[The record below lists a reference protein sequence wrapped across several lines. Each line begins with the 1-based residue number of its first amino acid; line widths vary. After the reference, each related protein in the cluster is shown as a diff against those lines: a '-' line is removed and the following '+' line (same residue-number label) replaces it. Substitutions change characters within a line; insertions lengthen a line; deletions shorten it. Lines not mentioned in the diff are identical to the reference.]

1 MTLSN
6 GAKVIIPAGQTQVEY
21 KAAAQGDDVFK
32 DGSSLTV
39 GITDATVTGKTFENL
54 ELGGNATVQITDTI
68 SEVVAT
74 LSADKTTVS
83 EGGQITYTVTLT
95 NAQGLSVTGHN
106 GLTFTLTDG
115 TKVTIPAGSATG
127 TAIINAPDDVFVGG
141 QATISNKITGVSG
154 ADNFEKLTLGQNEVK
169 TSVTDEPGSGTPGT
183 GNQGDKVSVTIVGN
197 GDVNEAQQPSFTVKV
212 SQKLDQDL
220 TVTLSNGAKVV
231 IPAGQTQVEYKA
243 PVQGDD
249 VFKDGGPLTVGIT
262 DASVVGKT
270 FENLELGGSAT
281 VQITD
286 TISEVVATLSADKT
300 TVAEGGQF
308 TYTVTLTNAQGL
320 SVTGHN
326 GLTFT
331 LTDGT
336 KVTIPAGSATGTVT
350 ITAKD
355 DVFVG
360 GQPSIVNKIESVTG
374 GGNFEKLTLGNN
386 TLTTTVT
393 DEPGSGTPGTGN
405 QGDKVSVTI
414 VGNGDVN
421 EAQQPSFTVKV
432 SQKLDQDLTVTLS
445 NGAKVVIPAGQT
457 QVEYKAAAQG
467 DDVFKDGSSLT
478 VGVTDATV
486 TGKTF
491 ENLELGGNATVQIT
505 DTISEVVATLS
516 ADKSTVS
523 EGGQITYTVT
533 LTNAQGLS
541 VTGHNGLT
549 FTLTD
554 GTKVTIPAGSASGTF
569 TINAPDD
576 VFVGGQ
582 PTISN

>member
-1 MTLSN
+1 
-6 GAKVIIPAGQTQVEY
+6 
-21 KAAAQGDDVFK
+21 
-32 DGSSLTV
+32 
-39 GITDATVTGKTFENL
+39 
-54 ELGGNATVQITDTI
+54 
-68 SEVVAT
+68 
-74 LSADKTTVS
+74 
-83 EGGQITYTVTLT
+83 
-95 NAQGLSVTGHN
+95 
-106 GLTFTLTDG
+106 
-115 TKVTIPAGSATG
+115 GSATG
-127 TAIINAPDDVFVGG
+127 TATINVPDDVFIGG
-141 QATISNKITGVSG
+141 QATISNKITGVTG

-243 PVQGDD
+243 PIQGDD
-249 VFKDGGPLTVGIT
+249 VFKDGGPLTVGIS

-281 VQITD
+281 VQIND

-300 TVAEGGQF
+300 TVSEGGQITYTVTLTNTQGLSVTGHNGLTF
-308 TYTVTLTNAQGL
+308 TLSDGTKVTIPAGSATGTATINAPDDVFVGGQPTINNKITGVTGADNFEKLTLGQNEVKTSVTDEPGSGTPGTGNQGDKVSVTIVGNGNVTEDQQPSFTVKVSQKLAQDVTVTLSNGAKVVIPAGQTQVEYKAAAQGDDVFKDGDTLTVGISDASVTGKTFENLELGGNASVQINDTVSEVVATLSADKTTVSEGGQVTYTVTLTNAQGL

-336 KVTIPAGSATGTVT
+336 KVSIPAGSATGTAT
-350 ITAKD
+350 INAPD

-360 GQPSIVNKIESVTG
+360 GQPTINNKITGVTG
-374 GGNFEKLTLGNN
+374 ADNFEKLTLGQNEVK
-386 TLTTTVT
+386 TSVT

-414 VGNGDVN
+414 VGNGNVTED
-421 EAQQPSFTVKV
+421 QQPSFTVKV
-432 SQKLDQDLTVTLS
+432 SQKLAQDLTVTLS

-478 VGVTDATV
+478 VG
-486 TGKTF
+486 
-491 ENLELGGNATVQIT
+491 IT
-505 DTISEVVATLS
+505 
-516 ADKSTVS
+516 
-523 EGGQITYTVT
+523 
-533 LTNAQGLS
+533 
-541 VTGHNGLT
+541 
-549 FTLTD
+549 
-554 GTKVTIPAGSASGTF
+554 
-569 TINAPDD
+569 
-576 VFVGGQ
+576 
-582 PTISN
+582 